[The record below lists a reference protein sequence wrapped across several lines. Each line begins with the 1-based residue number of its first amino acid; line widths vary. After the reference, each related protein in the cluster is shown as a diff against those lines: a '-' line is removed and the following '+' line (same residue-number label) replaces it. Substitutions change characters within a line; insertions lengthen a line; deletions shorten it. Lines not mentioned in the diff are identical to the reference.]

1 MQETAPGTE
10 RGTVRVLAFA
20 GARDVVGS
28 GEVEIGLGDIGDGTS
43 CTADQVMDAM
53 VARYPDLESRRS
65 IIRLA
70 VNGSYVEGDAP
81 VAAGDEVAL
90 IPPVAGG

>member
-1 MQETAPGTE
+1 MVVSASSTI
-10 RGTVRVLAFA
+10 RVLAFA

-28 GEVEIGLGDIGDGTS
+28 SEVLVALSEVGDGTS

-53 VARYPDLESRRS
+53 IARFPDLAGYRT
-65 IIRLA
+65 IVRLA
-70 VNGSYVEGDAP
+70 VNGSYVDGDHA
-81 VAAGDEVAL
+81 VGAGDEVAL